1 MRGPIPFIW
10 VHIIFI
16 SQNNNNINILFLKS
30 SFLSNLICEGDEIM
44 CRSPN
49 FVIQRKNEVQGLFIS
64 EGQNDLDQ

>member
-1 MRGPIPFIW
+1 MQGPIPFIL

-44 CRSPN
+44 CRSSN
-49 FVIQRKNEVQGLFIS
+49 FVIQRKNKVQGLSSS
-64 EGQNDLDQ
+64 EGQNGFDQ